1 MTELL
6 QSFKDSNSSWGNIEI
21 IIAENG
27 ENSVLTEL
35 ISRFSST
42 LPITH
47 YFPGVYLL
55 TSEENVFRAWDQCKG
70 KFTWILGDDD
80 PVNFPVLSNLLE
92 ILEEGRHN
100 VIKFNSNF
108 IGAGGEKYRYQAT
121 PAYGESHTLNFNE
134 FIRRVGMWHTAAG
147 YSTWVFRTNLFD
159 SKSANAWISK
169 FQNPIYS
176 HVTYFISK
184 LHDKELLFVN
194 QNLVN
199 YRISGYVY
207 GDDGWARYAKLTNK
221 QYFFPWTLGFV
232 RQLRALNESGALPL
246 DIVREMIGDH
256 VFSQRF
262 LELDSMISLSIQ
274 QCILGL
280 EKQRERFT
288 LYEWEELA
296 SFFRQILPEDIEIWG
311 ALHSAVVTS
320 WSGTWRQ
327 KKKKKSVITRMLS
340 NRANNLVSN
349 PFGRNFKMTSGMY
362 DIYSFSDYFIGIK
375 STEVFSLGDICVID
389 FEKIPN
395 NHVIRK
401 SLATLI
407 DELQKFDRTWQP
419 RRIPSNYTSL
429 SWFERNFYTKRIAKV
444 FTTQKQ
450 RIIIRKILFRWG
462 NFHR

>member
-6 QSFKDSNSSWGNIEI
+6 QSFKGSNSSWGNIEI

-35 ISRFSST
+35 ISSFSST

-80 PVNFPVLSNLLE
+80 PINFSVLSNLLE
-92 ILEEGRHN
+92 ILEEERHN

-108 IGAGGEKYRYQAT
+108 IGPGGEKYEYQAT

-184 LHDKELLFVN
+184 LYDKELLFVN

-199 YRISGYVY
+199 YRISSYVY

-232 RQLRALNESGALPL
+232 RQLRSLNESGALPL
-246 DIVREMIGDH
+246 DIIREMIGDH
-256 VFSQRF
+256 VHSRRF
-262 LELDSMISLSIQ
+262 LEFESMISLCIQ

-280 EKQRERFT
+280 EKQRERFS
-288 LYEWEELA
+288 LDEWDELA
-296 SFFRQILPEDIEIWG
+296 SFFTQISPEDIEIWG
-311 ALHSAVVTS
+311 ELNSAVVTS
-320 WSGTWRQ
+320 WSGTRRQ

-340 NRANNLVSN
+340 NRANYLGSN
-349 PFGRNFKMTSGMY
+349 PFVRNFKMSSGNFH
-362 DIYSFSDYFIGIK
+362 IYSFGDYFIALK
-375 STEVFSLGDICVID
+375 STEAFSLGDICVVD
-389 FEKIPN
+389 FENIPD
-395 NHVIRK
+395 NHRIGK
-401 SLATLI
+401 NLATLI
-407 DELQKFDRTWQP
+407 DELDRFNISWHP
-419 RRIPSNYTSL
+419 RSIPSNSSSL
-429 SWFERNFYTKRIAKV
+429 LWFERNIYIKRIAKV
-444 FTTQKQ
+444 FTTHKQ
-450 RIIIRKILFRWG
+450 RIVIRKVLFRWG
-462 NFHR
+462 NLNR